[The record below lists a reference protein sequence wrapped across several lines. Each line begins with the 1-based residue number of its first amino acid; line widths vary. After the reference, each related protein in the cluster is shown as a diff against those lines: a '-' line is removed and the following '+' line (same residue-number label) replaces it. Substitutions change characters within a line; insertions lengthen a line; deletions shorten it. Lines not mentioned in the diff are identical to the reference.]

1 MNVSRN
7 CANAGVLVLLSGW
20 AGSALAQTAETVET
34 AAAVPSVGRL
44 LLGLLAVLAL
54 LLLCAWL
61 VRRGGLTGQSGVIKV
76 VSQTPVGT
84 RERVVLIQVGEQQ
97 LLIGVTAQQISLL
110 HTLPEPVAAA
120 APGIAGGRFAE
131 QLAQLMKGQ
140 RPS

>member
-1 MNVSRN
+1 M
-7 CANAGVLVLLSGW
+7 LLSMS
-20 AGSALAQTAETVET
+20 AASALAQSAETVEA

-44 LLGLLAVLAL
+44 LFGLLAVLGL
-54 LLLCAWL
+54 LLVCAWL

-76 VSQTPVGT
+76 VAQTPVGT
-84 RERVVLIQVGEQQ
+84 RERLVLIQVGEQQ

-120 APGIAGGRFAE
+120 APGNAGGRFAE

>member
-1 MNVSRN
+1 MNASRN
-7 CANAGVLVLLSGW
+7 FANAAAVLLSLA
-20 AGSALAQTAETVET
+20 AGSALAQTAESVEAT
-34 AAAVPSVGRL
+34 AAVPSVGRL

-61 VRRGGLTGQSGVIKV
+61 VRRGGLTGHSGVIKV

-110 HTLPEPVAAA
+110 HTLQEPVAPAA
-120 APGIAGGRFAE
+120 AGVAGGRFAE

>member
-1 MNVSRN
+1 MNASRN
-7 CANAGVLVLLSGW
+7 FANAGGLLLSLS
-20 AGSALAQTAETVET
+20 AGSALAQTAEAVEAT
-34 AAAVPSVGRL
+34 TAVPSVGRL

-54 LLLCAWL
+54 LMLCAWL

-110 HTLPEPVAAA
+110 HTLQEPVAPATA
-120 APGIAGGRFAE
+120 SVAGGRFAE

>member
-1 MNVSRN
+1 MNASRN
-7 CANAGVLVLLSGW
+7 CANAGVAVLLSMS
-20 AGSALAQTAETVET
+20 AASALAQTAETVEA

-44 LLGLLAVLAL
+44 LLGLLAVLGL

-120 APGIAGGRFAE
+120 APGSAGGRFAE